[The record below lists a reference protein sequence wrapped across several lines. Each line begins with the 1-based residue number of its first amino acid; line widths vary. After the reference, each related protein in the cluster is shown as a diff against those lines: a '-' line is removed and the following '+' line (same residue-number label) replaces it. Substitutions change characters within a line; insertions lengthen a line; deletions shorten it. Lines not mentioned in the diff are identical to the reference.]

1 MHFRIVQMLRL
12 AQVHYRVQT
21 YSSAGWRGLGAL
33 PIAMPALHG
42 CHCLPALFTGHM
54 FYRLGGT

>member
-1 MHFRIVQMLRL
+1 MLRL